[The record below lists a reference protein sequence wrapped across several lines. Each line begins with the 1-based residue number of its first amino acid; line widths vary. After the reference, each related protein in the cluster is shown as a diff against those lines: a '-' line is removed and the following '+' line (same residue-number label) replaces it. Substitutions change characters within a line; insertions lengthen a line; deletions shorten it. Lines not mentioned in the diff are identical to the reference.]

1 MRLSSLKFPM
11 TTVPWEPG
19 KIFQQV
25 GTVLLAYNLPNIE
38 SITSSCSK
46 FPLTVQPFTLSFSLL
61 CRSPIPSPGSYEEN
75 ILGCL
80 HQWKRHHQE
89 LGVQRLQMFC
99 KHPLQL
105 LNKKNFQGFVLC
117 IPAFKG
123 CAKAPG
129 LVLLRIPGD
138 KQGILNQTS
147 NSGYFL
153 YVSF

>member
-25 GTVLLAYNLPNIE
+25 GTVTCRTLNQLQAPFPNFLWLFSPSLSPFLCCVIAPFPPLE
-38 SITSSCSK
+38 LWGKYFRVSSSMEKASPRSWGTVPTVNTLCSY
-46 FPLTVQPFTLSFSLL
+46 FP
-61 CRSPIPSPGSYEEN
+61 
-75 ILGCL
+75 
-80 HQWKRHHQE
+80 
-89 LGVQRLQMFC
+89 
-99 KHPLQL
+99 
-105 LNKKNFQGFVLC
+105 KKSSKVFVLC